1 MITSDDYTCNNWPVP
16 NCILR
21 NENLTM
27 KRILHDC
34 GHLKEIKKKFFL
46 IRNNIN
52 EIMNSRENINNLIA
66 ILKEIKIC
74 GQS

>member
-1 MITSDDYTCNNWPVP
+1 
-16 NCILR
+16 
-21 NENLTM
+21 M

-52 EIMNSRENINNLIA
+52 EIMNSHENINNLIA
-66 ILKEIKIC
+66 ILKEIKMC